1 MGGVWDMANL
11 DQSPNPQQLAR
22 CTPPR
27 KGGIPP
33 KHENGFFFGMAM
45 RFSHVE
51 ELTVKGLTIRNPT
64 SYGLALCR
72 TSCFLVDDLAFD
84 YTTCNPIFLN
94 MDGVHLDGWCHHGKI
109 SNLRGTCFDDIV
121 IRDAFAAK
129 ALSPENIGTHSRTNY
144 PLVWV
149 EGAVDVGRLTVEG
162 FSRDEK
168 TVPVATLR
176 VDSAAT
182 VRTLTVRD
190 CKMSNA
196 LDAPVSFLEA
206 KGTVGKVTVEN
217 VDFAGR
223 WTQTGDR

>member
-1 MGGVWDMANL
+1 MQAGEGTGETSPSRGSGARQGGR
-11 DQSPNPQQLAR
+11 AR
-22 CTPPR
+22 AGACAARRPGR
-27 KGGIPP
+27 GVI
-33 KHENGFFFGMAM
+33 
-45 RFSHVE
+45 
-51 ELTVKGLTIRNPT
+51 
-64 SYGLALCR
+64 
-72 TSCFLVDDLAFD
+72 DD
-84 YTTCNPIFLN
+84 
-94 MDGVHLDGWCHHGKI
+94 
-109 SNLRGTCFDDIV
+109 SV

-176 VDSAAT
+176 VDSATT

-196 LDAPVSFLEA
+196 LDAPVPFLEA